1 MPFYRTQGN
10 IPSKHFTVLRRPDGE
25 RYYEEIMSSTGFNGP
40 AALLYR
46 LHNSTRVARVEKLPA
61 PALKRWDDGTIRNHR
76 IDVEQVK
83 GSGQEFETRTTLF
96 FNEDLIYSV
105 SKPTETGN
113 RFYRNGFRDELL
125 LFSEGSGVFESI
137 FGEIA
142 YGPLDFLYVPRG
154 TTWRLRP
161 DAKEHTVIVLETRT
175 AVGPPE
181 RYRNASGQFLA
192 RSLYS
197 ERDIRGPVLG
207 DPVDQAGAFEVA
219 VRADDRLS
227 LYTLDV
233 HPFDVVGWDGAL
245 YPYALNLM
253 DLEPLSGRVN
263 LMPDMHQ
270 VFSSEGT
277 AIAAVV
283 PSRLPDHPNAYP
295 GILDHNSDCD
305 EIFYRISSGEVR
317 IPDVGKVTL
326 HTRAAQHG
334 PKPGR
339 ELARPGLTSNL
350 VGMIIDTTR
359 PMWLNVAAGDFDDPG
374 YIEAWMPR

>member
-1 MPFYRTQGN
+1 MLLLRGPSFRLFRTPPNIEIDPAAARILASALAETATWLVHQHQQRLVSRRGITEEDSDMPFYRTQGN

-76 IDVEQVK
+76 IDVEQIK
-83 GSGQEFETRTTLF
+83 GSGEEFETRTTLF

-161 DAKEHTVIVLETRT
+161 DAKEHTIIVLETRT

-253 DLEPLSGRVN
+253 DLEPLN
-263 LMPDMHQ
+263 LSRD
-270 VFSSEGT
+270 VFTGCQERRNCNQRAQRLGHP
-277 AIAAVV
+277 IAK
-283 PSRLPDHPNAYP
+283 L
-295 GILDHNSDCD
+295 
-305 EIFYRISSGEVR
+305 
-317 IPDVGKVTL
+317 
-326 HTRAAQHG
+326 
-334 PKPGR
+334 
-339 ELARPGLTSNL
+339 
-350 VGMIIDTTR
+350 
-359 PMWLNVAAGDFDDPG
+359 
-374 YIEAWMPR
+374 